1 MFRAVIIALVAG
13 TIQTMTPA
21 VDEVKTSDHLLAS
34 VTAETMGYNYWVK
47 VDG

>member
-13 TIQTMTPA
+13 TIQTMAPNI
-21 VDEVKTSDHLLAS
+21 DESNSSDHLLAS
-34 VTAETMGYNYWVK
+34 VTAETMGYDYWEK